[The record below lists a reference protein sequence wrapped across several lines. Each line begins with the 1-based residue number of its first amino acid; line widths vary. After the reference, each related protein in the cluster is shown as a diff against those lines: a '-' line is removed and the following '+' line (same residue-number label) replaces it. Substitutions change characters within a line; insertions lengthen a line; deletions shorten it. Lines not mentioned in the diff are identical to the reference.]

1 MPQNTLEIMK
11 GIFKRI
17 NKVGFLEVLD
27 DNGQTTFFIP
37 AWVVAVGIFFFIL
50 LLRNRRAKQS

>member
-1 MPQNTLEIMK
+1 MPQNTLENMK

-17 NKVGFLEVLD
+17 NNVGFLEVLD

-37 AWVVAVGIFFFIL
+37 AWVVAIAIIFFIL
-50 LLRNRRAKQS
+50 FLRNRRAKQS